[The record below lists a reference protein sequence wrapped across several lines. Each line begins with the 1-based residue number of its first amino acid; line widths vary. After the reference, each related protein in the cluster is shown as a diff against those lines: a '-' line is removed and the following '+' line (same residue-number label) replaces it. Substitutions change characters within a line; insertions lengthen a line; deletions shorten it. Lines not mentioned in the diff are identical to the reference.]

1 MTLRPLALVLAGAAL
16 LGLNQRASAQTCSG
30 NPCSVT
36 NAASV
41 TVGTVLKLSSSWTR
55 PTLTSPDTTSCNQVH
70 QDDLSPLT
78 ATVKSNLAWSL
89 KISGGTATWGSSG
102 LGARANKPVGDLAW
116 SVTGGAP
123 FNALT
128 TSATNIASAGGT
140 SGTAST
146 VSHRTAWDYTLDTP
160 GTFTT
165 GAVST
170 ATAPRRRGATGGR
183 WRGGRDGRPPRSS

>member
-41 TVGTVLKLSSSWTR
+41 TVGTVLKLSLSSTST
-55 PTLTSPDTTSCNQVH
+55 TLTSPDTTSFNQGH
-70 QDDLSPLT
+70 QDDLSALT
-78 ATVKSNLAWSL
+78 ATVKSNRAWSL
-89 KISGGTATWGSSG
+89 KISGATATWGSSG

-146 VSHRTAWDYTLDTP
+146 VSYRTAWDYTLDTP
-160 GTFTT
+160 GTYTMDVVF
-165 GAVST
+165 T
-170 ATAPRRRGATGGR
+170 ATAP
-183 WRGGRDGRPPRSS
+183 